1 MFFNKCHNNSS
12 KCYYSPLFFASAK
25 NTYYQHFSLRCQRK
39 MLAKFFNAELKWV
52 KIAILVARNYTK
64 ANALPINHEKTLC
77 SISAPKSKVQVY
89 PDAAL
94 AIVVNL
100 SARTSLQLL
109 RSSPV
114 EYDRAVKPC
123 NMLIGV
129 VSTKTLY
136 PRADMNGTLC

>member
-1 MFFNKCHNNSS
+1 MFPFENPRQKG
-12 KCYYSPLFFASAK
+12 K
-25 NTYYQHFSLRCQRK
+25 Q
-39 MLAKFFNAELKWV
+39 
-52 KIAILVARNYTK
+52 
-64 ANALPINHEKTLC
+64 LC

-94 AIVVNL
+94 AVIVKL

-114 EYDRAVKPC
+114 EHDRAVKPC
-123 NMLIGV
+123 RTLTGV
-129 VSTKTLY
+129 VSAYYLY